1 MYNELYNVWQFEI
14 DNVAI
19 GNLPLDFYS
28 RLSDYIT
35 CLRDKNTQDNK
46 KTVNSVL
53 LAHELTHVNCMVQ
66 ELLFTRYNKLI
77 NNIDNEKKLPL
88 DVLSF
93 EERKIFS
100 PFLSFVKE
108 YQLFKKNLLD
118 GSILKINNS
127 KLQKRVILRVLKNI
141 PALMGSDMKSYGPFL
156 LEDIVSLPLEN
167 AKLLEKQ
174 GLGKVVNLII

>member
-1 MYNELYNVWQFEI
+1 MYNELYNAWQFEI
-14 DNVAI
+14 DNVEI
-19 GNLPLDFYS
+19 GNLSLDFYS

-77 NNIDNEKKLPL
+77 NNIDNEKKLP
-88 DVLSF
+88 VGALSF

-100 PFLSFVKE
+100 PFLRGTLS
-108 YQLFKKNLLD
+108 
-118 GSILKINNS
+118 G
-127 KLQKRVILRVLKNI
+127 
-141 PALMGSDMKSYGPFL
+141 
-156 LEDIVSLPLEN
+156 
-167 AKLLEKQ
+167 
-174 GLGKVVNLII
+174 